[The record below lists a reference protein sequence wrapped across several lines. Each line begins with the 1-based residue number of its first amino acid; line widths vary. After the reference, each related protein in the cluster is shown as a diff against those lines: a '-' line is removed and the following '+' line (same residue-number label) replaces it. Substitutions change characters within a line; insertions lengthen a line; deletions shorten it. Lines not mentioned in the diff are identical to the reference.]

1 MKVQYL
7 FGNKMEVE
15 SPKLIS
21 NIGLNN
27 TNNNSE
33 CEAVQLSQSII
44 SERLDQDSFEVV
56 ENTKNKTQNEICS
69 NAVSVPSQTF
79 VIDDP
84 ISTSSNDNDYINPK
98 IEFCFCDED
107 PVLTNE
113 KSDNYNKCDNNA
125 SFKTECESL
134 FSEDKNAVEP
144 EINENSF
151 VKSDDTSESFNPSP
165 PNNASD
171 TKDVVDNKDIIE
183 FYHDSQWNPRNSGT
197 DTYKNNVN
205 GILTLSENTFLEERE
220 SVKNEIIEEVTLV
233 SSVHNS
239 SSNSSKSSIVHLGE
253 EGNGGMNDKPN
264 IEFLDDSS
272 SNVNKSNSNIDT
284 W

>member
-1 MKVQYL
+1 
-7 FGNKMEVE
+7 MEVE

-33 CEAVQLSQSII
+33 CEVAQLSQSII
-44 SERLDQDSFEVV
+44 SERLDQDSFDVL
-56 ENTKNKTQNEICS
+56 ENTKNKANDEICS
-69 NAVSVPSQTF
+69 STVQETSQTF

-84 ISTSSNDNDYINPK
+84 IPTSSNDNDYINPK
-98 IEFCFCDED
+98 IEFCFFGEESDS
-107 PVLTNE
+107 VLNNE
-113 KSDNYNKCDNNA
+113 KSDNYNQCDNRA
-125 SFKTECESL
+125 SFETERESL
-134 FSEDKNAVEP
+134 FSEDKHTVKS

-151 VKSDDTSESFNPSP
+151 MKSSETSESCNPP
-165 PNNASD
+165 LVNNASD
-171 TKDVVDNKDIIE
+171 TKDVIDNNDVIE
-183 FYHDSQWNPRNSGT
+183 FYHDSQWNPKNSGT
-197 DTYKNNVN
+197 DTYKNNIN

-239 SSNSSKSSIVHLGE
+239 SGSSSKSSNVHLGE
-253 EGNGGMNDKPN
+253 EGNCGMSDKPN
-264 IEFLDDSS
+264 IEFFDDSS

>member
-1 MKVQYL
+1 
-7 FGNKMEVE
+7 MEVE

-33 CEAVQLSQSII
+33 CEAAQLSQSII

-69 NAVSVPSQTF
+69 NAVPEPSQTF

-84 ISTSSNDNDYINPK
+84 ISTSRNDNDYINPK
-98 IEFCFCDED
+98 IEFSFCGEESDL
-107 PVLTNE
+107 VLTNE

-134 FSEDKNAVEP
+134 FSEDKHTVEP
-144 EINENSF
+144 EINENRF
-151 VKSDDTSESFNPSP
+151 VKSDETSESFNPSP
-165 PNNASD
+165 PNNSSD

-264 IEFLDDSS
+264 IEFFDDSS
-272 SNVNKSNSNIDT
+272 SNVNKSDIKKVNNCRIFAICK
-284 W
+284 

>member
-1 MKVQYL
+1 
-7 FGNKMEVE
+7 MEVE

-33 CEAVQLSQSII
+33 CEVAQLSQSII
-44 SERLDQDSFEVV
+44 SERLDQDSFDVL
-56 ENTKNKTQNEICS
+56 ENTKNKANDEICS
-69 NAVSVPSQTF
+69 STVQETSQTF

-84 ISTSSNDNDYINPK
+84 IPTSSNDNDYINPK
-98 IEFCFCDED
+98 IEFCFFGEESDS
-107 PVLTNE
+107 VLNNE
-113 KSDNYNKCDNNA
+113 KSDNYNQCDNRA
-125 SFKTECESL
+125 SFETECESL
-134 FSEDKNAVEP
+134 FSEDKHTVKS

-151 VKSDDTSESFNPSP
+151 MKSGETSESCNPP
-165 PNNASD
+165 LVNNASD
-171 TKDVVDNKDIIE
+171 TKDVIDNNDIIE
-183 FYHDSQWNPRNSGT
+183 FYHDSQWNPKNSGT
-197 DTYKNNVN
+197 DTYKNNIN

-239 SSNSSKSSIVHLGE
+239 SGSSSKSSIVHLGE
-253 EGNGGMNDKPN
+253 EGNCGMSDKPN
-264 IEFLDDSS
+264 IEFFDDSS